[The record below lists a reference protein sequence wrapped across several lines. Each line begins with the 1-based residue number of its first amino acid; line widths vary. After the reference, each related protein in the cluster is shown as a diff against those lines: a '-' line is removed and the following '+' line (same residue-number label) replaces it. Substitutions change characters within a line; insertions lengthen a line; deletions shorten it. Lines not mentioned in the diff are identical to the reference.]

1 MTARAKESETTQIDA
16 FVRARLAP
24 GDIVKVKVLEVDIP
38 RKRIALTKRLDDA
51 AEPRPKAS
59 ERVARGQG
67 QFLRQP
73 ERKGESALAD
83 ALRRAAERR
92 E

>member
-1 MTARAKESETTQIDA
+1 VAK
-16 FVRARLAP
+16 P

-38 RKRIALTKRLDDA
+38 RKRIALTMRLDDT
-51 AEPRPKAS
+51 AEPRPKAG
-59 ERVARGQG
+59 ERVARSRER
-67 QFLRQP
+67 FLRQP
-73 ERKGESALAD
+73 ECKSGGALAD